1 MLRFLDR
8 RSGLP
13 GTLLIGLALCAC
25 LLTTATL
32 LFAQSDQESADF
44 WAMRPFLQELP
55 VALQERAWAR
65 TKIDA
70 HILARLEQ
78 ANIPATP
85 LAPWSTRARR
95 ISLGMDGLPLDLE
108 SVRETPADAPDAW
121 ERFVDCRLASPAY
134 GERWGRH
141 WLDLARF
148 AESFGFEHDLDN
160 EFAYPYRDF
169 VVRAF
174 NRDLPYD
181 HFVSWQ
187 LAGDELAPDI
197 TDARLATGFLATGV
211 HNADFAAIQVEQER
225 YDELDDIVSTIGT
238 SMLGLTLG
246 CARCHD
252 HKFDAITQRDYYRL
266 VAAFSR
272 TVRGEVELPTGAGML
287 RALVAGEGLAPL
299 PRVYNPGPAFFPQV
313 FFLERGDPA
322 QKGDALDPGFPALL
336 VAHEQAIDRWRGRQT
351 AVSKLPAERAVNSEG
366 PQASSEASAS
376 GGAAAEELERR
387 SRRRAIA
394 AWITDVDNGA
404 GRLLA
409 RVIVNRL
416 WQHHFGKALVATP
429 SDFGAQGESTLHPG
443 LLDALAGQLVESDW
457 SIKQVQRRILL
468 SASYQQSTLVAPEVA
483 VLDPANRYFG
493 RQTSRRV
500 EAEVI
505 RDSMLAASG
514 QLDRAMGGPGT
525 LDDSH
530 SRRSL
535 YFKVKRSRLPTILT
549 VFDAPDALQGL
560 AERPTTTVATQS
572 LALLNRGQVIEW
584 SRALARR
591 AMELSDHDFRRAVQV
606 SHELALGRAA
616 SAVEI
621 AESEEWRH
629 LRDKSE
635 PGSDPYELLAE
646 ICHGVFCLNEFVYVD

>member
-1 MLRFLDR
+1 MLPIGLGLCARFL
-8 RSGLP
+8 
-13 GTLLIGLALCAC
+13 TA
-25 LLTTATL
+25 ATL
-32 LFAQSDQESADF
+32 LVAQSDKESTGW
-44 WAMRPFLQELP
+44 WAMRPFLREFPP
-55 VALQERAWAR
+55 VPRDSALVTTNWVR
-65 TKIDA
+65 TNIDS
-70 HILARLEQ
+70 HILAGLQQ
-78 ANIPATP
+78 ANIPA
-85 LAPWSTRARR
+85 APPASWNTKMRR
-95 ISLGMDGLPLDLE
+95 ISLGLEGLPLDLE
-108 SVRETPADAPDAW
+108 SVRETPGDAPDAW
-121 ERFVDCRLASPAY
+121 ERFVDRRLASPAY

-181 HFVSWQ
+181 IFVSWQ
-187 LAGDELAPDI
+187 LAGDELAPDV

-238 SMLGLTLG
+238 SMLGMTLG

-252 HKFDAITQRDYYRL
+252 HKFDAISQSDYYRL

-272 TVRGEVELPTGAGML
+272 TIRGEVDLPTETGMI
-287 RALVAGEGLAPL
+287 RALVAGEGIAPL

-322 QKGDALDPGFPALL
+322 QKRYALDPGFPVML
-336 VAHEQAIDRWRGRQT
+336 VANEHAMDRWRGRQP
-351 AVSKLPAERAVNSEG
+351 AESKLPTEGAPDSEG
-366 PQASSEASAS
+366 LQAGSDASAS
-376 GGAAAEELERR
+376 GDLAAEELERR

-443 LLDALAGQLVESDW
+443 LLDALAAQLVESHW
-457 SIKQVQRRILL
+457 SLKQVQRRILL
-468 SASYQQSTLVAPEVA
+468 SATYQQSTRVAPEVA
-483 VLDPANRYFG
+483 ALDPANRYFG
-493 RQTSRRV
+493 RQTPRRM

-514 QLDRAMGGPGT
+514 RLDRVMGGPGT

-535 YFKVKRSRLPTILT
+535 YFKVKRSQLPTILT
-549 VFDAPDALQGL
+549 IFDASDGLQGL
-560 AERPTTTVATQS
+560 AERPTTTVPTQS
-572 LALLNRGQVIEW
+572 LALLNRTQVMEW

-591 AMELSDHDFRRAVQV
+591 AMDLSHNDFRRAVQV
-606 SHELALGRAA
+606 AYELALGRKA
-616 SAVEI
+616 SAVEVS
-621 AESEEWRH
+621 ECEEWRR
-629 LRDKSE
+629 LRDLSE
-635 PGSDPYELLAE
+635 PDSDPFELLAE
-646 ICHGVFCLNEFVYVD
+646 ICHGVFCLNEFVYGD